1 MAVIGRQDIQ
11 HRVSGAIAVGQTG
24 VKRMFRGRRASGRFA
39 AAPRIFEAL
48 LAIVLGML
56 LGLTAMRLF
65 APLPLPNGN
74 VSASVAQPTDVATAL
89 TVKNPF
95 PVVETAAVIDDSAP
109 DVADTSLDLTLT
121 GVWSKEDGGSAT
133 IETPDGKQ
141 GRFAIGD
148 EIVTGVTLD
157 RVYPNQV
164 IINRSGV
171 RESLRFEGKEAA
183 SVASA
188 PVQQQA
194 AAEPAPDLRDIP
206 ATGFLDFMRL
216 APAIDE
222 NGNFAIDIYAAR
234 DKQTFNS
241 YGLRDGDRVISINGS
256 PPPSDPSGLRAVAS
270 MLQREGEA
278 VIVVRRGER
287 EIPVSLSLEGLGNR

>member
-11 HRVSGAIAVGQTG
+11 HRVSGAIAAGQTG
-24 VKRMFRGRRASGRFA
+24 VKRLFRGRRANDRFA
-39 AAPRIFEAL
+39 AAPRIFEAV
-48 LAIVLGML
+48 LAIFLGML
-56 LGLTAMRLF
+56 LGLTAMRLL

-74 VSASVAQPTDVATAL
+74 VSASIAEPTDATTAL

-121 GVWSKEDGGSAT
+121 GVWANEQGGSAT

-157 RVYPNQV
+157 SVYPNQV

-171 RESLRFEGKEAA
+171 RESLRFEGKEA
-183 SVASA
+183 VAATPA

-194 AAEPAPDLRDIP
+194 AAPAPDLRDIP
-206 ATGFLDFMRL
+206 ATGFLDVMRL

-234 DKQTFNS
+234 DRQTFNA

-256 PPPSDPSGLRAVAS
+256 PPPSDPSGIRAVAS

>member
-11 HRVSGAIAVGQTG
+11 HRVSGAIAAGQTG
-24 VKRMFRGRRASGRFA
+24 VRRIFRGRRADGRLA
-39 AAPRIFEAL
+39 AAPRIVEAV
-48 LAIVLGML
+48 LAIILGIL

-65 APLPLPNGN
+65 APLPLPSGN
-74 VSASVAQPTDVATAL
+74 VGAAAPRPTAPAAAL

-95 PVVETAAVIDDSAP
+95 PAVEAAALIEDAAP
-109 DVADTSLDLTLT
+109 EVADTSLDLTLT
-121 GVWSKEDGGSAT
+121 GVWANEENGGSAT

-148 EIVTGVTLD
+148 EIVSGVTLD
-157 RVYPNQV
+157 SVYPDQV

-171 RESLRFEGKEAA
+171 RESLRFEGKEART
-183 SVASA
+183 SA
-188 PVQQQA
+188 PVQRRPA
-194 AAEPAPDLRDIP
+194 AAPAPDLRDVP

-234 DKQTFNS
+234 DRQTFNS

-256 PPPSDPSGLRAVAS
+256 PPPNDPAGLRAVAS

-278 VIVVRRGER
+278 VIVVRRGDR